1 MCAHIRRQK
10 YQSVLVLS
18 TRLTQ
23 KVGWHA
29 RLLADRRV
37 RYLVLDALPDLID
50 QRRDFKPLL
59 HQKMGL
65 IDFAQYDCV
74 VLGCTHFNMIGDYI
88 RAKFDIKCSVL
99 DSNRILLS
107 DVMRHNASKID

>member
-1 MCAHIRRQK
+1 
-10 YQSVLVLS
+10 
-18 TRLTQ
+18 
-23 KVGWHA
+23 A